1 MKDVESGISLLKEVR
16 QNVVRGIRERLDAL
30 SPEQRLH
37 VVIGMFGIL
46 VVLFLYC
53 IWQTVTDIADRTES
67 TNIVIEHIDSPIIVD
82 GKQDYSQLK
91 EMVNGTGRKE
101 PNEQREQSYMYE
113 LPSRE
118 RGRQSQGTGAV
129 ARRGLGQLI
138 PGGAEE

>member
-1 MKDVESGISLLKEVR
+1 MKDVESGISFLKEVR
-16 QNVVRGIRERLDAL
+16 QNVVRGIRARLDAL
-30 SPEQRLH
+30 SSEQRLH

-53 IWQTVTDIADRTES
+53 IWQTVTDIADRKES

-82 GKQDYSQLK
+82 GKQAYSQLK
-91 EMVNGTGRKE
+91 DIVNGTGRKK
-101 PNEQREQSYMYE
+101 
-113 LPSRE
+113 
-118 RGRQSQGTGAV
+118 GTGAV

>member
-1 MKDVESGISLLKEVR
+1 MKEVGSTTSFLKEAKQR
-16 QNVVRGIRERLDAL
+16 IAGGMRTRLDAL

-53 IWQTVTDIADRTES
+53 IWQTVTDIADRKES

-91 EMVNGTGRKE
+91 DIVNGTGRKK
-101 PNEQREQSYMYE
+101 
-113 LPSRE
+113 
-118 RGRQSQGTGAV
+118 GTGAV

>member
-1 MKDVESGISLLKEVR
+1 MKDVESGTSFLKEVR

-30 SPEQRLH
+30 SPEQKLH

-53 IWQTVTDIADRTES
+53 IWQTVTDIAERKES
-67 TNIVIEHIDSPIIVD
+67 TKIVIEHIDSPIIVD

-91 EMVNGTGRKE
+91 DIVNGTGRNK
-101 PNEQREQSYMYE
+101 
-113 LPSRE
+113 
-118 RGRQSQGTGAV
+118 GTGAV

-138 PGGAEE
+138 TGGAEECESEAGTEAQEGTDGGREAEA

>member
-1 MKDVESGISLLKEVR
+1 MKQEETKPSLLREVR
-16 QNVVRGIRERLDAL
+16 QRMAGGIRSRLDAL

-53 IWQTVTDIADRTES
+53 IWQTVTDIADRKES

-101 PNEQREQSYMYE
+101 KRGSVPCDRHQV
-113 LPSRE
+113 RE
-118 RGRQSQGTGAV
+118 RLGG
-129 ARRGLGQLI
+129 GL
-138 PGGAEE
+138 

>member
-1 MKDVESGISLLKEVR
+1 MKQEIVEFKQRIAGGIKAK
-16 QNVVRGIRERLDAL
+16 LDAL

-53 IWQTVTDIADRTES
+53 IWQTVTDIADRKES
-67 TNIVIEHIDSPIIVD
+67 TNIVIEHIDSPVIVD
-82 GKQDYSQLK
+82 GKQEYQQLK
-91 EMVNGTGRKE
+91 DIANGTGRKE
-101 PNEQREQSYMYE
+101 
-113 LPSRE
+113 
-118 RGRQSQGTGAV
+118 GTGAV

>member
-1 MKDVESGISLLKEVR
+1 MKDVESGISFLKEVR
-16 QNVVRGIRERLDAL
+16 QNVVRGIRARLDAL

-53 IWQTVTDIADRTES
+53 IWQTVTDIADRKES

-91 EMVNGTGRKE
+91 DIVNGTGRKK
-101 PNEQREQSYMYE
+101 
-113 LPSRE
+113 
-118 RGRQSQGTGAV
+118 GTGAV

-138 PGGAEE
+138 PGRAEE

>member
-1 MKDVESGISLLKEVR
+1 MKQEVGRLKERIAGVIKAR
-16 QNVVRGIRERLDAL
+16 VDAL

-53 IWQTVTDIADRTES
+53 IWQTVTDIADRKES

-82 GKQDYSQLK
+82 GKQDYSQIK
-91 EMVNGTGRKE
+91 DMVNGTGRKE

-129 ARRGLGQLI
+129 ARQGLRQLI
-138 PGGAEE
+138 PGGAED

>member
-1 MKDVESGISLLKEVR
+1 MKQE
-16 QNVVRGIRERLDAL
+16 VVRLKDRIAGGIRERLDAL

-53 IWQTVTDIADRTES
+53 IWQTVTDIADRKES
-67 TNIVIEHIDSPIIVD
+67 ANIVIEHIDSPIIVD

-101 PNEQREQSYMYE
+101 
-113 LPSRE
+113 
-118 RGRQSQGTGAV
+118 GTGAV

>member
-1 MKDVESGISLLKEVR
+1 MKQE
-16 QNVVRGIRERLDAL
+16 VVRLKDRIAGGIKVRLDAL
-30 SPEQRLH
+30 TPEQRLH

-53 IWQTVTDIADRTES
+53 IWQTVTDIADRKES

-91 EMVNGTGRKE
+91 DIVNGTGRKK
-101 PNEQREQSYMYE
+101 
-113 LPSRE
+113 
-118 RGRQSQGTGAV
+118 GTGAV

>member
-1 MKDVESGISLLKEVR
+1 MKDVESGTSFLKEVR

-53 IWQTVTDIADRTES
+53 IWQTVTDIADRKES

-91 EMVNGTGRKE
+91 DMVNGTGRKE
-101 PNEQREQSYMYE
+101 
-113 LPSRE
+113 
-118 RGRQSQGTGAV
+118 GTGAV
-129 ARRGLGQLI
+129 ARQGLRQLI

>member
-53 IWQTVTDIADRTES
+53 IWQTMKDIADRTES
-67 TNIVIEHIDSPIIVD
+67 TNIVIELIPRQRLIKKSDCHCRCASLCLD
-82 GKQDYSQLK
+82 GMWKSHLVPK
-91 EMVNGTGRKE
+91 
-101 PNEQREQSYMYE
+101 
-113 LPSRE
+113 
-118 RGRQSQGTGAV
+118 
-129 ARRGLGQLI
+129 ARRCHLLSQIHRLT
-138 PGGAEE
+138 

>member
-1 MKDVESGISLLKEVR
+1 MKDVESGISLLKEVS
-16 QNVVRGIRERLDAL
+16 QNVVRGVRARLDAL

-53 IWQTVTDIADRTES
+53 IWQTVTDIADRKES

-91 EMVNGTGRKE
+91 DMVNGTGRKE
-101 PNEQREQSYMYE
+101 
-113 LPSRE
+113 
-118 RGRQSQGTGAV
+118 GTGAV
-129 ARRGLGQLI
+129 ARQGLRQLI
-138 PGGAEE
+138 PGGAKD

>member
-1 MKDVESGISLLKEVR
+1 MKQEVGRLKER
-16 QNVVRGIRERLDAL
+16 IAGGIKAKLDAL

-53 IWQTVTDIADRTES
+53 IWQTVTDIADRKES

-91 EMVNGTGRKE
+91 DMVNGTGRKE

-129 ARRGLGQLI
+129 ARQGLRQLI
-138 PGGAEE
+138 PGGAKD